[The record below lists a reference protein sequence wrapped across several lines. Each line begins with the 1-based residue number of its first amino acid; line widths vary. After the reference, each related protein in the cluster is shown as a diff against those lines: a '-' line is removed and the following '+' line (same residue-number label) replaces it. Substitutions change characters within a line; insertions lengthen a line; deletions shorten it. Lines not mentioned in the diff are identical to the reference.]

1 MRLAVFGLSITSSWG
16 NGHATL
22 WRGLVR
28 ALVRR
33 GCRVSFFERNE
44 PYYAGNRD
52 LTAIPGAEIVLY
64 DEWEDVRTQAHAAIR
79 EADAAIVTS
88 YCRDGLAAAEL
99 MFEGGRGLAVF
110 YDLDTPVTLSR
121 LGDGERVD
129 YIGPRGLR
137 DFDLVLSYTGS
148 RALDELQQRLG
159 ARRAVPLY
167 GHVDPEV
174 HRPVPPV
181 DRYRADLSY
190 FGTYAADRQGTLE
203 ALFMAP
209 ARECPSQRF
218 VIGGAQYPADFPWSD
233 NIYFVQH
240 LPPSEHPAFFSSS
253 RLTLNVTRRAM
264 ADMGWCPSG
273 RLFEAAACGTPIVS
287 DVWPGLESFFEPGRE
302 ILLAQDTDDVL
313 AALDLSDTELDRI
326 ARAAR
331 QRTLTE
337 HTSDHRAAELVEILS
352 RTSKQTAEPEG
363 LPFPLPTKPA
373 GDGPAKSANVSSV
386 APTPP
391 RFRRASS
398 CEERKR
404 RLTALHASN
413 GRGPL

>member
-52 LTAIPGAEIVLY
+52 LTEVPGAEIVLY
-64 DEWEDVRTQAHAAIR
+64 DEWEDVRTRAHAAIR

-129 YIGPRGLR
+129 YIGARGLR
-137 DFDLVLSYTGS
+137 DFDLVLSYTGG

-174 HRPVPPV
+174 HRPVPQV

-190 FGTYAADRQGTLE
+190 FGTYADDRQGTLE
-203 ALFMAP
+203 ALFVVP
-209 ARECPSQRF
+209 ARLRPSQRF
-218 VIGGAQYPADFPWSD
+218 LIGGAQYPADFPWSD

-240 LPPSEHPAFFSSS
+240 LPPCEHPAFFSSS
-253 RLTLNVTRRAM
+253 RLTLNVTRHAM

-273 RLFEAAACGTPIVS
+273 RLFEAAACATPIVS
-287 DVWPGLESFFEPGRE
+287 DVWPGIESFFEPSRE
-302 ILLAQDTDDVL
+302 ILLAHSTNDVL
-313 AALDLSDTELDRI
+313 AALNLTDAELGRI

-331 QRTLTE
+331 ERTLTE
-337 HTSDHRAAELVEILS
+337 HTSDHRAAELLELLS
-352 RTSKQTAEPEG
+352 TTAKELAASED
-363 LPFPLPTKPA
+363 LLSLR
-373 GDGPAKSANVSSV
+373 KSAEGTG
-386 APTPP
+386 A
-391 RFRRASS
+391 
-398 CEERKR
+398 KK
-404 RLTALHASN
+404 ALHASN